1 MADQLGSG
9 TVAGVPAEGGQ
20 LSEAST
26 DWSAPE
32 PFHGRTVSWVAVSLI
47 MLAFL
52 TGGLGLILGPL
63 WWLFW
68 ASVGLAAI
76 GALLAL
82 STDIFDDW
90 Y

>member
-26 DWSAPE
+26 EWFAPE

-76 GALLAL
+76 GGLLAL

>member
-1 MADQLGSG
+1 MADQLGSD

>member
-20 LSEAST
+20 LSEASAE
-26 DWSAPE
+26 SPAPE

-52 TGGLGLILGPL
+52 TGGLGLILGPV

-68 ASVGLAAI
+68 ASVALAVI
-76 GALLAL
+76 GGLLAL
-82 STDIFDDW
+82 ATDIFDDW

>member
-9 TVAGVPAEGGQ
+9 TVAGVPPEGGQ

-26 DWSAPE
+26 EWSAPE

-76 GALLAL
+76 GGLLAL

>member
-1 MADQLGSG
+1 MSDQLGSG

-26 DWSAPE
+26 EWSAPV

-76 GALLAL
+76 GGLLAL